1 MRSQAVSIVLVSA
14 ALCACSTYEIPRYSA
29 SSDTVAR
36 LRALPPTKVSVGQIT
51 GTRASETQITC
62 RGVGPIKAPD
72 GQTFGQYIGGGL
84 RSELQMAGLF
94 DANSPIV
101 LSGTLDQLDFSSGIS
116 DAAWQLTLTVKS
128 TNGKQVG
135 AANSYRFT
143 GSFMGDTAC
152 NQTAQAGFG
161 AVQTTIEKVVAD
173 PGFRALIAPAP

>member
-1 MRSQAVSIVLVSA
+1 MRIKAVTAISLSA
-14 ALCACSTYEIPRYSA
+14 ALGACSTYEIPRYSA

-36 LRALPPTKVSVGQIT
+36 LRMLQPAKVSVGQIT
-51 GTRASETQITC
+51 GIKAAETQITC
-62 RGVGPIKAPD
+62 RGVGPVKVPD

-84 RSELQMAGLF
+84 KSELQMAGLY
-94 DANSPIV
+94 DAASPIV
-101 LSGTLDQLDFSSGIS
+101 LSGTLDQFDFSSGIS

-161 AVQTTIEKVVAD
+161 AVQTTIEKVIAD